1 MSNEVEVYSSAADL
15 FRNGRDPER
24 NRELDRERE
33 KFVNSLRP
41 ISEVACQMLVSE
53 SKYILPSGRI
63 IYLNL
68 HERENQ
74 YRFGFEIAGNNDQN
88 PVPGKLVYVKNCGY
102 FACERPAR
110 YIHPDGLDSSPFHVE
125 YVCAVC
131 AGKEEL
137 PADRPI
143 LTIEMLEAEAEKQE
157 QEEAQWK
164 SAALAQQQT
173 A

>member
-41 ISEVACQMLVSE
+41 ISEVTCEMRVCE

-68 HERENQ
+68 RNLENR
-74 YRFGFEIAGNNDQN
+74 YRFGFEVVWNEDQHA
-88 PVPGKLVYVKNCGY
+88 VPGKLLYWKNTGYLSCG
-102 FACERPAR
+102 RPAR
-110 YIHPDGLDSSPFHVE
+110 YENPDALDSPFDAK
-125 YVCAVC
+125 YVCAIC

-137 PADRPI
+137 PADRPV
-143 LTIEMLEAEAEKQE
+143 LTLEALDAEAEKQE
-157 QEEAQWK
+157 QEAISDEDVIPF
-164 SAALAQQQT
+164 
-173 A
+173 